1 MTPQLPRDAV
11 LLVVD
16 VQKGMDVYADQYNRN
31 NPDLE
36 KNIAR
41 LQAAWRKTGRPII
54 HVQHLSTEPKSPLR
68 PGQPGV
74 EIKDEVRPL
83 PGEPVV
89 QKSVSSAFIGTTL
102 EADLRHRGLTTLV
115 VVGMQTNMCVSTTA
129 RMAGNLGFETWVLAD
144 AMATFARKA
153 PDGELIP
160 AETMHRT
167 ALASLDGEFADVIDT
182 DDPRRARAD
191 AARRASGARP
201 GVRGP
206 RRGP

>member
-1 MTPQLPRDAV
+1 
-11 LLVVD
+11 
-16 VQKGMDVYADQYNRN
+16 MDVFREKYHRN

-41 LQAAWRKTGRPII
+41 LQAAWRKSGRPII

-89 QKSVSSAFIGTTL
+89 QKRVSSAFIGTSL
-102 EADLRHRGLTTLV
+102 EADLRRRGLTTLV

-129 RMAGNLGFETWVLAD
+129 RMAGNLGFTTYVVSDATATFDSTGPNGKRYASTLLHDVALAD
-144 AMATFARKA
+144 
-153 PDGELIP
+153 L
-160 AETMHRT
+160 H
-167 ALASLDGEFADVIDT
+167 GEFATVVDT
-182 DDPRRARAD
+182 KTLHE
-191 AARRASGARP
+191 AS
-201 GVRGP
+201 
-206 RRGP
+206 

>member
-1 MTPQLPRDAV
+1 MTPPLPQDAV

-16 VQKGMDVYADQYNRN
+16 VQKGMDVYAREYNRN

-36 KNIAR
+36 TNIAR
-41 LQAAWRKTGRPII
+41 LQNAWRKSGRPII
-54 HVQHLSTEPKSPLR
+54 HVQHLSTEPRSPLR

-102 EADLRHRGLTTLV
+102 EADLRRRGITTLV

-129 RMAGNLGFETWVLAD
+129 RMAGNLGFTTYVVSDATATFDNTGPNGKRYASELIHDIALAD
-144 AMATFARKA
+144 
-153 PDGELIP
+153 LN
-160 AETMHRT
+160 
-167 ALASLDGEFADVIDT
+167 GEFSTVVDT
-182 DDPRRARAD
+182 KTLL
-191 AARRASGARP
+191 AAT
-201 GVRGP
+201 
-206 RRGP
+206 

>member
-16 VQKGMDVYADQYNRN
+16 VQKGMDVYAEQYNRN

-36 KNIAR
+36 RNIAR

-54 HVQHLSTEPKSPLR
+54 HIQHLSTEAKSPLR

-102 EADLRHRGLTTLV
+102 EADLRRRGVTTLI
-115 VVGMQTNMCVSTTA
+115 VVGMQTNLCVSSTA
-129 RMAGNLGFETWVLAD
+129 RMAGNLGFTTYVVADATATFDNTGHDGRRYGSELIHDVALAD
-144 AMATFARKA
+144 
-153 PDGELIP
+153 LN
-160 AETMHRT
+160 
-167 ALASLDGEFADVIDT
+167 GEFSTVLDT
-182 DDPRRARAD
+182 KTVLE
-191 AARRASGARP
+191 RAS
-201 GVRGP
+201 
-206 RRGP
+206 